1 MKSFIAKP
9 GARLHILR
17 LDKGDDLL
25 GCVNEL
31 IEKEN
36 IVNGAVVS
44 GIGTFDHCVMHM
56 VMTTSFPAV
65 EHFEKWDDKPLELS
79 SIDGIIANGM
89 PHLHMVVSDHK
100 YAYSG
105 HVEPGCRILYLG
117 ELLIMEFAAEGL
129 ERVKNADGIM
139 ELEMKK

>member
-1 MKSFIAKP
+1 MKSFVAKT
-9 GARLHILR
+9 GSKLHILR
-17 LDKGDDLL
+17 LDPGDDLL
-25 GCVNEL
+25 GCVNDL

-36 IVNGAVVS
+36 IVNAAVIS

-79 SIDGIIANGM
+79 SISGIIANGF

-117 ELLIMEFAAEGL
+117 ELLIMEFSADGL
-129 ERVKNADGIM
+129 ERTKNAKGIN
-139 ELEMKK
+139 ELTMK

>member
-1 MKSFIAKP
+1 MKSFVARP
-9 GARLHILR
+9 GKKLHILR
-17 LDKGDDLL
+17 LDPGDDLL

-36 IVNGAVVS
+36 IVNGAIVS

-100 YAYSG
+100 VAFSG

-117 ELLIMEFAAEGL
+117 ELVIMEFEAEGL
-129 ERVKNADGIM
+129 ERVKNARGIF
-139 ELEMKK
+139 ELTMK

>member
-1 MKSFIAKP
+1 MKSFMAKP
-9 GARLHILR
+9 GSRLHILR
-17 LDKGDDLL
+17 LDTGDDLL
-25 GCVNEL
+25 GCINEL

-36 IVNGAVVS
+36 IVNAAVVS
-44 GIGTFDHCVMHM
+44 GIGTFDHCVLHM

-79 SIDGIIANGM
+79 SLDGIIANGS

-100 YAYSG
+100 FAYSG

-117 ELLIMEFAAEGL
+117 EVLIMEFEAEGL
-129 ERVKNADGIM
+129 ERTKNARGIK
-139 ELEMKK
+139 ELTKK

>member
-1 MKSFIAKP
+1 MKSFVAKP
-9 GARLHILR
+9 GTKLHILR
-17 LDKGDDLL
+17 LDPGDDLL

-36 IVNGAVVS
+36 IVNAAVVS

-79 SIDGIIANGM
+79 SIDGIIANGI
-89 PHLHMVVSDHK
+89 PHFHMVVSDHK

-117 ELLIMEFAAEGL
+117 ELLIMEFEAEGL
-129 ERVKNADGIM
+129 ERIKNARGIN
-139 ELEMKK
+139 ELTKK

>member
-1 MKSFIAKP
+1 MKSFVAKP
-9 GARLHILR
+9 GSRLHILR
-17 LDKGDDLL
+17 LDPGDDLL
-25 GCVNEL
+25 GCVNDL

-36 IVNGAVVS
+36 IVNGAIVS
-44 GIGTFDHCVMHM
+44 GIGTFDYCVMHM

-79 SIDGIIANGM
+79 SIDGIIANGI

-100 YAYSG
+100 FAYSG

-117 ELLIMEFAAEGL
+117 EVLIMEFSAEGL
-129 ERVKNADGIM
+129 ERVKNARGIN
-139 ELEMKK
+139 ELTKK

>member
-1 MKSFIAKP
+1 MKSYIAKP
-9 GARLHILR
+9 GSKLHILR
-17 LDKGDDLL
+17 LDTGDDLL

-44 GIGTFDHCVMHM
+44 GIGTLDHCVLHM

-65 EHFEKWDDKPLELS
+65 EHFEKWDDKPLEVS
-79 SIDGIIANGM
+79 SIDGIIANGF

-100 YAYSG
+100 FAYSG

-117 ELLIMEFAAEGL
+117 EILIMEFEAEGL
-129 ERVKNADGIM
+129 ERVKNAKGIN
-139 ELEMKK
+139 ELTRK